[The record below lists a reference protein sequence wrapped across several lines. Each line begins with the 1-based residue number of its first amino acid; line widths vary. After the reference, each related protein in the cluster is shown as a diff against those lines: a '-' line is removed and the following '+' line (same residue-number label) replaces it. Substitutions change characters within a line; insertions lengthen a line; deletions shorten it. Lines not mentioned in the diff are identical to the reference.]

1 MDDEV
6 WDVLEDVIREHPV
19 LLNRAPTLHR
29 LGIQAF
35 EPTLVEGRAIRLHPL
50 VTTAYNADF
59 DGDQMAVHVPLSKEA
74 QAEARM
80 LMLAAQNIL
89 NPKDGKPVVTPSQDM
104 VLGNYYLTLERK
116 DAINT
121 GAIFNDTNEVL
132 KAYANGYVH
141 LHTRIGVHAGSF
153 NNPTFTE
160 EQNKKS

>member
-50 VTTAYNADF
+50 VTTYNADF

-74 QAEARM
+74 QV
-80 LMLAAQNIL
+80 
-89 NPKDGKPVVTPSQDM
+89 KHVC
-104 VLGNYYLTLERK
+104 
-116 DAINT
+116 
-121 GAIFNDTNEVL
+121 
-132 KAYANGYVH
+132 
-141 LHTRIGVHAGSF
+141 
-153 NNPTFTE
+153 
-160 EQNKKS
+160 

>member
-6 WDVLEDVIREHPV
+6 WDVLEDVITEHPV

-80 LMLAAQNIL
+80 LMRHKTSLIR
-89 NPKDGKPVVTPSQDM
+89 KM
-104 VLGNYYLTLERK
+104 VNQLLHH
-116 DAINT
+116 
-121 GAIFNDTNEVL
+121 L
-132 KAYANGYVH
+132 KIWY
-141 LHTRIGVHAGSF
+141 
-153 NNPTFTE
+153 
-160 EQNKKS
+160 